1 MCIINDI
8 KNLIENIKNSY
19 DKELYDVYL
28 NKNQNLAAVPFDDSF
43 EIVQKRNLLLSKQ
56 RILSEKILDE
66 LNLFDCLDVPIIGLK
81 GVFLKNKY
89 YCLIDRSFDDIDIL
103 VSSINAKKMYN
114 GLRELG
120 YHIELKTMYDNPIIN
135 MKMIPEYYMN
145 NTQTLMMIN
154 SKKNISIDIHSNLN
168 ITNAHFINSP
178 TKFDTKILFDNSVPF
193 ETYKNIRTLELH
205 DNLCILFRHLLK
217 HHVFY
222 GKTQM
227 GLQTPIQHVLDL
239 AVLINSNDFD
249 IDMLFK
255 RVIKYN
261 IVPEAIFCLNL
272 YNKIFKSCKQI
283 DIIPYLNYLNKI
295 NYKFTWK
302 PVLMGSLDMD
312 VEDVMIGNYEK
323 KFPKLQHAVNFSQS
337 MPSEFLNWLCQSFI
351 ISFSIKYLL
360 K

>member
-89 YCLIDRSFDDIDIL
+89 YGLIDRSFDDIDIL

-154 SKKNISIDIHSNLN
+154 SKKNRYS
-168 ITNAHFINSP
+168 
-178 TKFDTKILFDNSVPF
+178 
-193 ETYKNIRTLELH
+193 
-205 DNLCILFRHLLK
+205 
-217 HHVFY
+217 
-222 GKTQM
+222 
-227 GLQTPIQHVLDL
+227 
-239 AVLINSNDFD
+239 
-249 IDMLFK
+249 
-255 RVIKYN
+255 
-261 IVPEAIFCLNL
+261 
-272 YNKIFKSCKQI
+272 
-283 DIIPYLNYLNKI
+283 
-295 NYKFTWK
+295 
-302 PVLMGSLDMD
+302 
-312 VEDVMIGNYEK
+312 
-323 KFPKLQHAVNFSQS
+323 
-337 MPSEFLNWLCQSFI
+337 
-351 ISFSIKYLL
+351 
-360 K
+360 